1 MFGNKDKL
9 KPEELA
15 RISILADAPKGAL
28 RIAAAHAKRVQLR
41 GGEALLQAGEEA
53 DCIYFLRSG
62 VLGAFQRTPEGTLEM
77 LGYVRSGEPVGEM
90 AFLANAPHTN
100 AVYAIRDCELI
111 GLDRKHFDKMVKRYP
126 SLLKALAQMM
136 IVRLRKTRHITPL
149 DRSQPKVFALLGTSP
164 TIDCAY
170 QAGLLNEALGQLGKS
185 VVCIGPEADGQPTE
199 WFDEQERMHDV
210 VLLHAP
216 VADSEWFRLCLRQ
229 ADRVWILGREDARPS
244 QPLLPPNASPAD
256 EMRLIDVIVLQNV
269 GRAKVSSGADWKAA
283 ANAVRV
289 FKWRTGEKQDAAR
302 LARIAAG
309 KSVGLVLSGGGA
321 RAYAHIGT
329 VRALHEAKIPID
341 FVGGTSMGGII
352 AANVA
357 LGWDDE
363 RMERTIRNAFVKS
376 NPVDDY
382 VIPVVAM
389 TKGDKVRRRL
399 LKYYGDVRIEDMAL
413 PFYCVS
419 TNLTTGKSDVH
430 REGILRDALAA
441 SIALPGILPPAVL
454 NNEVH
459 VDGAVLN
466 NFPVNVM
473 QNFHRGPVLGVD
485 VSRARG
491 LAADEYVDPPGFI
504 QWVTEHGFRTAPPIV
519 NLLMRSATLPTSD
532 LSVRRREADILIVP
546 EMGNI
551 DVRDWKEYD
560 AAVEAGYQ
568 ATRKAIQ
575 DGLLNDLV

>member
-1 MFGNKDKL
+1 MFGKKEKL
-9 KPEELA
+9 KPEDLT

-28 RIAAAHAKRVQLR
+28 RIAAAKSELVSLK
-41 GGEALLQAGEEA
+41 GGEALLQAGDEA

-62 VLGAFQRTPEGTLEM
+62 VLGAFQRSRDGTLEM

-90 AFLANAPHTN
+90 AFLANTPHAN
-100 AVYAIRDCELI
+100 ALYAIRDSEL
-111 GLDRKHFDKMVKRYP
+111 LKLHRDPFDKMVKRYP
-126 SLLKALAQMM
+126 SLLKALAKMM
-136 IVRLRKTRHITPL
+136 IVRLRKTRHVTSV
-149 DRSQPKVFALLGTSP
+149 DRSQPKVFALLATSP
-164 TIDCAY
+164 TIDCAW
-170 QAGLLNEALGQLGKS
+170 QAEQLSDALKTLGKS
-185 VVCIGPEADGQPTE
+185 VVSIGPEADGQPTA

-216 VADSEWFRLCLRQ
+216 VADNDWFRMCLRQ
-229 ADRVWILGREDARPS
+229 ADRLWIMGREDARPS
-244 QPLLPPNASPAD
+244 RPLLPPNASPAD

-269 GRAKVSSGADWKAA
+269 GRAKVSTGSDWKAA

-289 FKWRTGEKQDAAR
+289 FKWRTGNAQDASH

-321 RAYAHIGT
+321 RAYAHIGA
-329 VRALHEAKIPID
+329 VRALREAHIPID
-341 FVGGTSMGGII
+341 FVGGTSMGAII

-363 RMERTIRNAFVKS
+363 QMERIIRNAFVKS

-382 VIPVVAM
+382 VIPVVAL
-389 TKGDKVRRRL
+389 TKGEKVRRRL
-399 LKYYGDVRIEDMAL
+399 KKYYGDIRVEDLQL

-419 TNLTTGKSDVH
+419 TNLTSGQSAIHKSGV
-430 REGILRDALAA
+430 LRDVLAA
-441 SIALPGILPPAVL
+441 SIALPGIIPPMVL
-454 NNEVH
+454 DKEVH

-473 QNFHRGPVLGVD
+473 QGLHRGPVLGVD

-491 LAADEYVDPPGFI
+491 LAADEYIDPPSFV
-504 QWVTEHGFRTAPPIV
+504 QWVTEHGFRSAPPIV

-551 DVRDWKEYD
+551 DIRDWKNFD
-560 AAVEAGYQ
+560 ATVEAGYR
-568 ATRKAIQ
+568 ATKQAIQ
-575 DGLLNDLV
+575 DGLLNELV

>member
-1 MFGNKDKL
+1 MFGNKKKL
-9 KPEELA
+9 PLDDLA
-15 RISILADAPKGAL
+15 SISFLENVPKGAL
-28 RIAAAHAKRVQLR
+28 RIAAKKAKRVTLR
-41 GGEALLQAGEEA
+41 GGEALLQAGDEA
-53 DCIYFLRSG
+53 DCIFFLRSG
-62 VLGAFQRTPEGTLEM
+62 VLGAFQRTHEGTLEM

-100 AVYAIRDCELI
+100 AVYAIRDSELI
-111 GLDRKHFDKMVKRYP
+111 GLSRVDFDKMVKRYP
-126 SLLKALAQMM
+126 SILKSLAQMM

-149 DRSQPKVFALLGTSP
+149 DRSQPKVFALLATSP
-164 TIDCAY
+164 TINCAY
-170 QAGLLNEALGQLGKS
+170 QAGLLNDALGDLGKS
-185 VVCIGPEADGQPTE
+185 VVSIGPEADGQPTA
-199 WFDEQERMHDV
+199 WFDEQERTHDV

-216 VADSEWFRLCLRQ
+216 VADNDWFRMCLRQ
-229 ADRVWILGREDARPS
+229 ADRVWIMGREDARPS
-244 QPLLPPNASPAD
+244 KPLLPPNVSPAD

-269 GRAKVSSGADWKAA
+269 GRHKVSSGKDWKAA

-289 FKWRTGEKQDAAR
+289 FNWRTGKKQDAAR

-321 RAYAHIGT
+321 RAYAHIGA
-329 VRALHEAKIPID
+329 VRALREAKIPID

-357 LGWDDE
+357 LGWDDKQ
-363 RMERTIRNAFVKS
+363 MDHNIRDAFVRS

-382 VIPVVAM
+382 MIPVVAL

-399 LKYYGDVRIEDMAL
+399 KKYYKDVHIEDMPL

-419 TNLTTGKSDVH
+419 TNLSTGKSEIH
-430 REGILRDALAA
+430 KEGLLREALSA
-441 SIALPGILPPAVL
+441 SIALPGILPPVVI
-454 NNEVH
+454 NDQVH

-485 VSRARG
+485 VSRVHG
-491 LAADEYVDPPGFI
+491 LAADEFVDPPSFI
-504 QWVTEHGFRTAPPIV
+504 QWVTEHGFRSAPPIV
-519 NLLMRSATLPTSD
+519 HLLMRSATLPTSD

-551 DVRDWKEYD
+551 DIRDWKD
-560 AAVEAGYQ
+560 FDTTVETGYR
-568 ATRKAIQ
+568 ATIKAIQ